1 MCNNMKRDFWSRRDF
16 LFQSGGGIAGLALV
30 IYGAAL
36 VSTPSGLITGGLS
49 LCAIA
54 LLAAKRL
61 SSG

>member
-1 MCNNMKRDFWSRRDF
+1 MKPSLIVD
-16 LFQSGGGIAGLALV
+16 LIGLAGLALV
-30 IYGAAL
+30 VYGAAL

-61 SSG
+61 SAG